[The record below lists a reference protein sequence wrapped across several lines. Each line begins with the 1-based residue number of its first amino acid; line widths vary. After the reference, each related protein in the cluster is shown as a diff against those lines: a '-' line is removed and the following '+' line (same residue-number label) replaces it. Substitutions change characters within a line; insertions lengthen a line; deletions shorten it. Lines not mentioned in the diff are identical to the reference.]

1 MTPYPLTSLLP
12 ARRSS
17 SAVRPISAAINCHPV
32 PPPARV
38 GSAQAV
44 GSVLAAPP
52 ASRAPAPRGV
62 KPEVVNESPRQRG
75 GLGL

>member
-1 MTPYPLTSLLP
+1 MTPYPLTSPLP
-12 ARRSS
+12 AQHSS
-17 SAVRPISAAINCHPV
+17 AAVRPISAATNCHPV

-38 GSAQAV
+38 GRTHTA

-62 KPEVVNESPRQRG
+62 KPEVVNESPRRRG
-75 GLGL
+75 ELGL

>member
-1 MTPYPLTSLLP
+1 MTSLLP
-12 ARRSS
+12 ARCSS
-17 SAVRPISAAINCHPV
+17 SAVRPISTAIICHPV

-38 GSAQAV
+38 GSTQAV

-62 KPEVVNESPRQRG
+62 KPEVVNESPQWGG